1 MRRSDHRDIGINAET
16 YVKPPGRDFIQ
27 ITQGEIIV
35 MKNRRLFFASAVMSL
50 APAALFA
57 GSNPKATGTFTFITN
72 IDNKTT
78 ATVAL
83 SAQQVDSLF
92 NGKGTLVLQDVA
104 GTAFLDVKYVHVIGN
119 VAYIASQVA
128 EGSNYVGQPVGSW
141 YVNMVVDN
149 GEPGVG
155 HDTIK
160 GAAIGTDPAN
170 ALKALTWVTDPQQAA
185 WQTVDIPITSGNI
198 QVHQ

>member
-1 MRRSDHRDIGINAET
+1 
-16 YVKPPGRDFIQ
+16 
-27 ITQGEIIV
+27 
-35 MKNRRLFFASAVMSL
+35 MKNRRLFFASAVMSF

-83 SAQQVDSLF
+83 SAQQVDSAF
-92 NGKGTLVLQDVA
+92 TGKGTLVLQDVA
-104 GTAFLDVKYVHVIGN
+104 GTAYLDVKYVHVIGN

-128 EGSNYVGQPVGSW
+128 EGSNYAGQPVGSW

-149 GEPGVG
+149 GEPGGG

>member
-1 MRRSDHRDIGINAET
+1 M
-16 YVKPPGRDFIQ
+16 
-27 ITQGEIIV
+27 
-35 MKNRRLFFASAVMSL
+35 
-50 APAALFA
+50 
-57 GSNPKATGTFTFITN
+57 
-72 IDNKTT
+72 
-78 ATVAL
+78 
-83 SAQQVDSLF
+83 
-92 NGKGTLVLQDVA
+92 
-104 GTAFLDVKYVHVIGN
+104 
-119 VAYIASQVA
+119 
-128 EGSNYVGQPVGSW
+128 GQPVGSW

>member
-1 MRRSDHRDIGINAET
+1 
-16 YVKPPGRDFIQ
+16 
-27 ITQGEIIV
+27 

-57 GSNPKATGTFTFITN
+57 GSNPKATGTLTFITN

-128 EGSNYVGQPVGSW
+128 EGSNYAGQPVGNW
-141 YVNMVVDN
+141 YVNIFVDN

-155 HDTIK
+155 HDTIT
-160 GAAIGTDPAN
+160 GAALGAGPLAQAT
-170 ALKALTWVTDPQQAA
+170 ALQMVQTGSGGWQAGPL
-185 WQTVDIPITSGNI
+185 PITSGNI
-198 QVHQ
+198 QVHP